1 MTAQPEDKGSVISN
15 ANKKEPTARTRGLRK
30 KQHNKVNKTTLM
42 DASFEINNDTQ
53 NIILRGFRVGNRVV
67 MHCPWC
73 DRMHVHGWGQE
84 DDHRV
89 VEWRVA
95 HHGSNPSFP
104 DSYQISVFR
113 PKDLKGI
120 GYGPLQ
126 RGVSHGK

>member
-1 MTAQPEDKGSVISN
+1 MPT
-15 ANKKEPTARTRGLRK
+15 KKPTARTRGLRNM
-30 KQHNKVNKTTLM
+30 QHNKVNRPTLT
-42 DASFEINNDTQ
+42 DASSEINDDSQ

-73 DRMHVHGWGQE
+73 DRMHVHGWGPE

-95 HHGSNPSFP
+95 HHGSNPSLP

-113 PKDLKGI
+113 PKDLTKSNWLWAAEG
-120 GYGPLQ
+120 
-126 RGVSHGK
+126 RFESW